1 MDRLFFCAD
10 CFRIVAPG
18 PWSPCCRDRVLMARE
33 AGEAV
38 ISHLHKAR
46 KYGPRSNAYLW
57 YGLPQE
63 QAVRERMDRKRER
76 ERIRKIEEGLHMDF
90 GEFLFNL
97 GADMARIRGAA

>member
-1 MDRLFFCAD
+1 MMHFCSD
-10 CFRIVAPG
+10 CMKQVSPG
-18 PWSPCCRDRVLMARE
+18 PWSPCCRDRVLTARE

-38 ISHLHKAR
+38 VDHLHRAR
-46 KYGPRSNAYLW
+46 KHGPRSNAYLW

-63 QAVRERMDRKRER
+63 QAIRERMDQKRER
-76 ERIRKIEEGLHMDF
+76 LEAERKAAAVKPMDF